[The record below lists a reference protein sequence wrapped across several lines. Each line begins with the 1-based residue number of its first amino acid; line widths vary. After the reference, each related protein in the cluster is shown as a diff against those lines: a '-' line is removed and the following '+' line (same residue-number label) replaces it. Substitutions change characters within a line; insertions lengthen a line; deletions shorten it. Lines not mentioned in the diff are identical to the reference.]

1 MESRESSSC
10 TATGICIR
18 FPSQS
23 YQMRIKNLLTK
34 RILFFLIL
42 NETES
47 ICPWS
52 ILIAF
57 GMSSKS
63 TLLYCYFM
71 QNCNVSSYRTLE
83 QNADFGPK
91 FFFPSL
97 DFDHFLIL
105 LYNQIVP
112 NVSRKECMI
121 LVCSFVGET
130 NNVNG
135 VLIARCQ
142 LHFAAVI
149 ISTPVA

>member
-23 YQMRIKNLLTK
+23 SQMRIKNLLNK

-47 ICPWS
+47 ICPWR

-57 GMSSKS
+57 GISSKRS
-63 TLLYCYFM
+63 TSIAISCRTVTSRVTSLCSKMLILVQIIFSI
-71 QNCNVSSYRTLE
+71 SS
-83 QNADFGPK
+83 
-91 FFFPSL
+91 
-97 DFDHFLIL
+97 FDPILIL

>member
-23 YQMRIKNLLTK
+23 SQMRIKNLLNK

-57 GMSSKS
+57 GMCSKS

-71 QNCNVSSYRTLE
+71 QNCNVSSYLTSHWSQCWFESKIL
-83 QNADFGPK
+83 
-91 FFFPSL
+91 SL
-97 DFDHFLIL
+97 DFEPIMIL